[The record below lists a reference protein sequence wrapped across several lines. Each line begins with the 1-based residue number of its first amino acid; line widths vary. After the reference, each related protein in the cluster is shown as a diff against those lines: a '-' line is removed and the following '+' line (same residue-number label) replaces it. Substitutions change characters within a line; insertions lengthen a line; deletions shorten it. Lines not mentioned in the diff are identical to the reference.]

1 MDIISSII
9 AKERVRNENQT
20 AMYLKELDAL
30 PKGSISTKCVNG
42 NTYYYLNYRDGKKIV
57 SKYIGKD
64 EQSLR
69 EIKEKLERRKQIEGI
84 LKKLKEELIQIKRAE
99 AKL

>member
-9 AKERVRNENQT
+9 AREQMRNENLT
-20 AMYLKELDAL
+20 AIYLKELECL
-30 PKGSISTKCVNG
+30 PKGSIKTKCVNG
-42 NTYYYLNYRDGKKIV
+42 NNYYYLNYRDGKKII

-69 EIKEKLERRKQIEGI
+69 EINEKLERRKQIESI
-84 LKKLKEELIQIKRAE
+84 IKKLKDELIQIKKVE

>member
-9 AKERVRNENQT
+9 AREQMRNENLT
-20 AMYLKELDAL
+20 AIYLKELESL
-30 PKGSISTKCVNG
+30 PKGSIKTKCVNG
-42 NTYYYLNYRDGKKIV
+42 NSYYYLNYRDGKKVV

-64 EQSLR
+64 EQALR
-69 EIKEKLERRKQIEGI
+69 EINERLARRKQIEGI
-84 LKKLKEELIQIKRAE
+84 LKKLKEELIQIKKVE